1 MYKAI
6 TRINTTPIALLK
18 IVITTT
24 IHSIHVSLRVDQNPS
39 ISHTQINQT
48 VSHIITMNDY
58 YPLANSANTLCQAV
72 DLLVASCNKMA
83 PITVSVLLSPPS
95 HSID

>member
-39 ISHTQINQT
+39 ISYSLSIVIIKFLFPINST
-48 VSHIITMNDY
+48 AFPGPNF
-58 YPLANSANTLCQAV
+58 
-72 DLLVASCNKMA
+72 
-83 PITVSVLLSPPS
+83 
-95 HSID
+95 